1 MSMKALCP
9 YYRFSPLFKEKLW
22 GGQKLRS
29 WYPSLVSVSDYG
41 EAWLLYDMG
50 EGEVSKVHGGI
61 WDGWGLDSL
70 LLAHKEAVLGKKGLA
85 AYDLAGRFP
94 WLVKL
99 IDARANLSIQVH
111 PGDALARR
119 RHGSLGK
126 TEMWYILEASPGAEV
141 AHGFKQR
148 MEKAQYISSLRTGD
162 LSSYLH
168 YCKVSAGDVFFIPS
182 GRVHSIGGGIFFA
195 EIQQS
200 SDITYRIDDF
210 GRLDADGNPRSLHQ
224 AESVSAVRFDEPL
237 SQESV
242 SYERGGRNKSVPLIE
257 CPYFSVNKLHCT
269 DRIHRDLMAYHSC
282 VLYLVLSGQAR
293 WYPQTGAPSP
303 WLRRGDCMLIPAV
316 HAKGDMMGKPEAVL
330 LECFLP

>member
-1 MSMKALCP
+1 
-9 YYRFSPLFKEKLW
+9 
-22 GGQKLRS
+22 
-29 WYPSLVSVSDYG
+29 
-41 EAWLLYDMG
+41 
-50 EGEVSKVHGGI
+50 
-61 WDGWGLDSL
+61 
-70 LLAHKEAVLGKKGLA
+70 
-85 AYDLAGRFP
+85 
-94 WLVKL
+94 
-99 IDARANLSIQVH
+99 
-111 PGDALARR
+111 
-119 RHGSLGK
+119 
-126 TEMWYILEASPGAEV
+126 MWYILEASPGAEV

-269 DRIHRDLMAYHSC
+269 DRIHRDLMVYHSC
-282 VLYLVLSGQAR
+282 ALYLVLSGQAR
-293 WYPQTGAPSP
+293 WHPQSGAPSP

-316 HAKGDMMGKPEAVL
+316 HAKGDMMGKEAVL

>member
-1 MSMKALCP
+1 MAGV
-9 YYRFSPLFKEKLW
+9 W
-22 GGQKLRS
+22 N
-29 WYPSLVSVSDYG
+29 
-41 EAWLLYDMG
+41 
-50 EGEVSKVHGGI
+50 
-61 WDGWGLDSL
+61 SL

-99 IDARANLSIQVH
+99 IDARADLSIQVH
-111 PGDALARR
+111 PGDALARH

-182 GRVHSIGGGIFFA
+182 GRVHSIGGVFFLRRYNKA
-195 EIQQS
+195 VILRIALMILVVWMRMEIHV
-200 SDITYRIDDF
+200 
-210 GRLDADGNPRSLHQ
+210 ACHQ
-224 AESVSAVRFDEPL
+224 AESVAAVRFDEPL

-269 DRIHRDLMAYHSC
+269 DRIHRDLMGYHSC
-282 VLYLVLSGQAR
+282 ALYLVLSGQAR
-293 WYPQTGAPSP
+293 WHPQSGTPVLGS
-303 WLRRGDCMLIPAV
+303 R
-316 HAKGDMMGKPEAVL
+316 EAIV
-330 LECFLP
+330 C